1 MALTDKLKAIA
12 DAIRAKIGGTDTMT
26 LDDMPTAISNIS
38 GDVEPPYVKE
48 TYDASGN
55 LIADEG
61 MTLTNGE
68 VVASCIDVDSIDG
81 WSEIADETEEVVEE
95 SK

>member
-12 DAIRAKIGGTDTMT
+12 DAIRSKIGGTDTMT

-48 TYDASGN
+48 TYDA
-55 LIADEG
+55 
-61 MTLTNGE
+61 
-68 VVASCIDVDSIDG
+68 V
-81 WSEIADETEEVVEE
+81 ETEEVVEE